1 MELQLFFP
9 SSFSNSYCST
19 SDDENGSFEDGD
31 GDEELID
38 NKSDSPRPS
47 TISLFMTYRQFRD
60 VLDLMDSSERL
71 TPIIEEPDLESWLES
86 VEASSPII
94 VPHPSARSPRNLR
107 KAFYTGAAH
116 KKEIGASSST
126 LRTLTSATSAIA
138 KSSGTC
144 CFVWLK
150 TILKRKSRR
159 PKKFE

>member
-9 SSFSNSYCST
+9 SSFSNSYCSS
-19 SDDENGSFEDGD
+19 SDEENGSFEEEDV
-31 GDEELID
+31 DEELID

-86 VEASSPII
+86 VEASSPLM
-94 VPHPSARSPRNLR
+94 VPHPSARSPRNLT

-116 KKEIGASSST
+116 KKEIGASNST
-126 LRTLTSATSAIA
+126 LRTLSATSAIA

-150 TILKRKSRR
+150 TILKWKSRR